1 MFIQKAELESVVREF
16 PGLRLI
22 FPLTAFALDTL
33 ASLYPIYK
41 EAKPEETARL
51 FSPIAGSETA
61 PTFLVTTNDGRI
73 PFFWVAND
81 GEVNRMILVGGPSEG
96 YEAYSEDE
104 VRNTIRNIL
113 MANEVN
119 DFLGLKEEDLEYCY
133 QSAPLTSLEKVVR
146 NDVSNEG
153 SISPRLRRKR
163 FNYNELPYPLSDEEK
178 RSIDILNAYP
188 INDHMLY
195 VNTFFDA
202 VLNIHRIDDSLPDLD
217 EIMER
222 VIECS
227 GKCNQAE
234 AKQLI
239 SRLFSCHGLFMV
251 TFFTCGRDFYNA
263 FALQCLDNVKRY
275 GTDVICMDA
284 MRFLAGRINPQG
296 GTESDK
302 AEQLYFLFFN
312 NTFMSSVSLH
322 ESIVD
327 MNTMAERASFLPP
340 IDVMKKHSEVTFSMA
355 EIYIYNSQID
365 ENEFRMLRFNSD
377 FLFRNATFLFDLH
390 AMNEGLFSKLLEGM
404 STTEKAKT
412 IQRLALSSSLFF
424 SQSNS
429 ITPEWKALFWDVQC
443 WDGQGDILDIVTHH
457 IDKWECGSSM
467 PATFTQHVCSRQQKL
482 TKVAKLRPI
491 TFTSH

>member
-22 FPLTAFALDTL
+22 FPLTVFALDTL

-41 EAKPEETARL
+41 EAKSEETANL
-51 FSPIAGSETA
+51 FSPLAGSETA

-81 GEVNRMILVGGPSEG
+81 GEVNRMILIGGPSEG

-104 VRNTIRNIL
+104 VHNAIHNIL

-153 SISPRLRRKR
+153 SVSPRLRRKR

-178 RSIDILNAYP
+178 RSIDILNTYP

-217 EIMER
+217 VIMER

-227 GKCNQAE
+227 GKCNKAE
-234 AKQLI
+234 AKRLI
-239 SRLFSCHGLFMV
+239 SRLFSCYGLFMV
-251 TFFTCGRDFYNA
+251 TFFTCGRDFYNT
-263 FALQCLDNVKRY
+263 FTLQCLDNVKHY
-275 GTDVICMDA
+275 GADVICIEA
-284 MRFLAGRINPQG
+284 MRFLAGCINSQG

-312 NTFMSSVSLH
+312 DAFISATPRH
-322 ESIVD
+322 ESS
-327 MNTMAERASFLPP
+327 ASFLPP
-340 IDVMKKHSEVTFSMA
+340 IDVMKKHSEVTLSMA
-355 EIYIYNSQID
+355 EIYIYNSPID

-390 AMNEGLFSKLLEGM
+390 TMNEGLLSKLFEGM
-404 STTEKAKT
+404 STTEKTKRT
-412 IQRLALSSSLFF
+412 QRLALSSSLFF
-424 SQSNS
+424 SQANS

-443 WDGQGDILDIVTHH
+443 WDGQGDILDIVTRH
-457 IDKWECGSSM
+457 IEKWNCGVSI
-467 PATFTQHVCSRQQKL
+467 PATFAQHVFSRQQKL